1 MYMNPH
7 GVARQSSLEHTHG
20 NSDSIGTNGR
30 IILTRNVRLATA
42 SLMAALTAVS
52 AYITLPIGPVPIT
65 MQTCFVLISGAVL
78 GSRWG
83 AGSQI
88 VYVCLGLA
96 GMPVFA
102 GGMSGPGVVLSPTF
116 GYLAGFVLGAFLTGW
131 YVERFTRN
139 SIPHLAAGMVIGQAA
154 IFVCGL
160 SYLYAYFNLYAGVE
174 TTLSATLAA
183 GLLPFIPF
191 GLVKLVLA
199 VSVTRVLAKYMRLEN
214 A

>member
-1 MYMNPH
+1 MGWQGKAAH
-7 GVARQSSLEHTHG
+7 AK
-20 NSDSIGTNGR
+20 GTGTGSTERTGR
-30 IILTRNVRLATA
+30 NHLTRNVKLATA

-52 AYITLPIGPVPIT
+52 AYIILPIGPVPIT

-102 GGMSGPGVVLSPTF
+102 GGMSGPGIVLSPTF
-116 GYLAGFVLGAFLTGW
+116 GYLTGFVLGAFLTGW

-139 SIPHLAAGMVIGQAA
+139 SISHLTAGMLIGQAA

-160 SYLYAYFNLYAGVE
+160 FYLYAYLNLYAGVE
-174 TTLSATLAA
+174 TTWLATLTV
-183 GLLPFIPF
+183 GLFPFIPL
-191 GLVKLVLA
+191 GLVKIALA
-199 VSVTRVLAKYMRLEN
+199 VSVTRVLSKYIRLESR
-214 A
+214 

>member
-1 MYMNPH
+1 M
-7 GVARQSSLEHTHG
+7 
-20 NSDSIGTNGR
+20 
-30 IILTRNVRLATA
+30 TRNVKLATA

-52 AYITLPIGPVPIT
+52 AYIYLPIGPVPIT
-65 MQTCFVLISGAVL
+65 MQTCIVLISGAVL

-131 YVERFTRN
+131 YVERFTRH
-139 SIPHLAAGMVIGQAA
+139 SISHLAAGMLIGQAA

-160 SYLYAYFNLYAGVE
+160 LYLYAYFNLYAGVE
-174 TTLSATLAA
+174 TTWPATLAA
-183 GLLPFIPF
+183 GLLPFIPL
-191 GLVKLVLA
+191 GLVKLALA
-199 VSVTRVLAKYMRLEN
+199 VSVTRVLAKYIRLESV
-214 A
+214 

>member
-1 MYMNPH
+1 M
-7 GVARQSSLEHTHG
+7 
-20 NSDSIGTNGR
+20 
-30 IILTRNVRLATA
+30 TRNLRLATA

-102 GGMSGPGVVLSPTF
+102 GGMSGPGVVISPTF

-131 YVERFTRN
+131 YVERFTR
-139 SIPHLAAGMVIGQAA
+139 SRILHLVAGMLIGQAA
-154 IFVCGL
+154 IFGCGL
-160 SYLYAYFNLYAGVE
+160 LYLYGYFNLYAGVE
-174 TTLSATLAA
+174 TTWSAALAV
-183 GLLPFIPF
+183 GLFPFIPF
-191 GLVKLVLA
+191 GLVKLALA
-199 VSVTRVLAKYMRLEN
+199 VSVTRVLSQYIRLESP
-214 A
+214 

>member
-1 MYMNPH
+1 M
-7 GVARQSSLEHTHG
+7 S
-20 NSDSIGTNGR
+20 
-30 IILTRNVRLATA
+30 RNVRLATA

-96 GMPVFA
+96 GIPVFA

-116 GYLAGFVLGAFLTGW
+116 GYIAGFVLAAFLTGC
-131 YVERFTRN
+131 YVERFTRY
-139 SIPHLAAGMVIGQAA
+139 SVPHLAAAMLIGQVA
-154 IFVCGL
+154 IWGCGL
-160 SYLYAYFNLYAGVE
+160 TYLYAYFNLYAGVE
-174 TTLSATLAA
+174 TTWRGALTV
-183 GLLPFIPF
+183 GLVPFIPF
-191 GLVKLVLA
+191 DLVKLVLA
-199 VSVTRVLAKYMRLEN
+199 LSVSRSLSRYVRAGPHE
-214 A
+214 